1 MIRNGQEIENRL
13 PKPVQSESQEDAVA
27 EAVVQANQKAE
38 PSESSSESEEEE
50 ADDLIFAE
58 WTKINRTKN
67 KFKCEFKNVVLKLR
81 GVDYVIKNLNGDIE
95 Y

>member
-1 MIRNGQEIENRL
+1 M
-13 PKPVQSESQEDAVA
+13 A
-27 EAVVQANQKAE
+27 QANQKAE
-38 PSESSSESEEEE
+38 PSESLDSESEEEE
-50 ADDLIFAE
+50 DDDLIFAE

-81 GVDYVIKNLNGDIE
+81 GFDYIIKNLNGDIE

>member
-1 MIRNGQEIENRL
+1 MA
-13 PKPVQSESQEDAVA
+13 EDVA
-27 EAVVQANQKAE
+27 QANQKAE
-38 PSESSSESEEEE
+38 PSESLDSESEEEE

-81 GVDYVIKNLNGDIE
+81 GFDYIIKNLNGDIE